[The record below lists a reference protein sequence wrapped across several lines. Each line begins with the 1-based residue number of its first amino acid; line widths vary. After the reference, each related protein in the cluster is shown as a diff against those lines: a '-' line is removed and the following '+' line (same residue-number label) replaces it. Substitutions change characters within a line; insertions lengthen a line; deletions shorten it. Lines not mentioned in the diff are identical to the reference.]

1 MTKTN
6 TTSVRFTLDF
16 ADKTI
21 VGTKASFT
29 KAGKG
34 FGPEYEE
41 LAEKMAKHPNFAL
54 VVKEPKKASKKVKKT
69 YNGLTFRLMER
80 YIRIQSNKAV
90 LMEEY
95 NAIKAFA
102 KEDGHSI
109 YPLTK
114 QWFLGTFKDFDV
126 DKAKKAIADAGIK
139 SVKVAVK
146 EKAATKEQVAV
157 LTAPAVA

>member
-1 MTKTN
+1 MN
-6 TTSVRFTLDF
+6 NNSSSVRFTLVF

>member
-1 MTKTN
+1 MN
-6 TTSVRFTLDF
+6 NNSSVRFTLVF

-54 VVKEPKKASKKVKKT
+54 VVKVPKKASKKVKKT

>member
-1 MTKTN
+1 MTTN
-6 TTSVRFTLDF
+6 NRAVRFTLVF

-80 YIRIQSNKAV
+80 YIRIQSNEAV

-95 NAIKAFA
+95 KGIKAFA
-102 KEDGHSI
+102 KKDGHSI